1 MPEGKTKYDLLQEQ
15 INSVKNELKPIVEQF
30 NQIKE
35 SLLLFDHFKETLKN
49 VPVDSINQRLD
60 LIERTV
66 NEKTIEVSIY
76 ESISLLKSK
85 VAILEKKTASVNKGI
100 LTEDYLKEEHKDIT
114 FARGEG
120 LVDHSGKVVSRP
132 EKRPVPEPETI
143 WIK

>member
-1 MPEGKTKYDLLQEQ
+1 MPEGKTKYDLLQERLD
-15 INSVKNELKPIVEQF
+15 SVNNELKSLVEQF
-30 NQIKE
+30 NQIRE

-49 VPVDSINQRLD
+49 VPISSINERLD

-85 VAILEKKTASVNKGI
+85 VAILEKKTASVNRGI
-100 LTEDYLKEEHKDIT
+100 STESYLKEEHKDIT

-132 EKRPVPEPETI
+132 AERPVVENETI